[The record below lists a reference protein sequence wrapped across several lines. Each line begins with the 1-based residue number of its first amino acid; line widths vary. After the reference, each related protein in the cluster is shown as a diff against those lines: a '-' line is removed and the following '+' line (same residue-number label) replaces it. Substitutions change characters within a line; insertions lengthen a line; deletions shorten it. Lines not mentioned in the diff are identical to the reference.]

1 MAGEHM
7 ACFSLATLMM
17 KDGLCCLN
25 LKAARLRWSQILSLS
40 HVLMEG
46 TLVALLPIASTP

>member
-1 MAGEHM
+1 MAGKHM
-7 ACFSLATLMM
+7 TCFSLATLLM
-17 KDGLCCLN
+17 KDGLCYLN
-25 LKAARLRWSQILSLS
+25 LKAARLHWSQIISLS